1 MSVDITMWVCV
12 RWILAFVPMQVLS
25 CESVYLNTGLLP
37 TYLQVLLCEYVYFK
51 YWLLSVNCTRVVVWI
66 WVRWILSFG
75 AIFTSVFVWIY
86 ASLILDFVA
95 IFTSVILWMSARL
108 ILLLSLY
115 LQVLSCKCIKLNIGF
130 CSCIYTC
137 CLVNMC
143 TLITSFCPY
152 IYNCCRADMCIDTE
166 FCRYVYKC
174 CRVNVCTLNTGFCC
188 YICKY
193 RVNVC
198 TWILVFVRV
207 YL

>member
-1 MSVDITMWVCV
+1 MSVCSLNIGFCSYIYRRCRVNVC
-12 RWILAFVPMQVLS
+12 A
-25 CESVYLNTGLLP
+25 LNTDLLP
-37 TYLQVLLCEYVYFK
+37 IYLQVLLCEYVYVK

-75 AIFTSVFVWIY
+75 AIFTSVV
-86 ASLILDFVA
+86 VN
-95 IFTSVILWMSARL
+95 V
-108 ILLLSLY
+108 
-115 LQVLSCKCIKLNIGF
+115 CKLNIGF

-198 TWILVFVRV
+198 TLDTGFCSCIFITVAMWVCVRWLLAFVATCN
-207 YL
+207 